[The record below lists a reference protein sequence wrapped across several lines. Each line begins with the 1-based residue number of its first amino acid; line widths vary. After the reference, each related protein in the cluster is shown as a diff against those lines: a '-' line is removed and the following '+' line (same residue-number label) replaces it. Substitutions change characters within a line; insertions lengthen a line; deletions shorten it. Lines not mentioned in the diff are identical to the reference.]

1 MRVSS
6 HAHTAHATAATASVS
21 PFDMRV
27 AVISDIHGNLHAL
40 EAVLADIDSQAPDE
54 IWCLGDVVGYGPRPN
69 ECVALARERA
79 TVALCG
85 NHDLAVIGTLDI
97 SDFSGD
103 AAAAVRWTQEV
114 LAPDARTWLAS
125 LQPAA
130 TRPGAEL
137 FHGSP
142 RDPVWDYVLSEEVAR
157 FSLLE
162 TTAPLVLVGHSHV
175 ALALALGRR
184 DDRGRA
190 RPGRHGGRA
199 AAPALAPQPR
209 LGRAAAR
216 RRRAGRMVV
225 D

>member
-6 HAHTAHATAATASVS
+6 HAHTTHATAATASVS

-85 NHDLAVIGTLDI
+85 NHDLAVIGTLDV

-103 AAAAVRWTQEV
+103 AAAAVRWTQDV

-162 TTAPLVLVGHSHV
+162 TTG
-175 ALALALGRR
+175 
-184 DDRGRA
+184 
-190 RPGRHGGRA
+190 A
-199 AAPALAPQPR
+199 A
-209 LGRAAAR
+209 GAR
-216 RRRAGRMVV
+216 RAQPRRAGARAGTARRSRAGSPRQARRPSCRRGAGSSTPARSGSRATATRGPPGC
-225 D
+225 

>member
-6 HAHTAHATAATASVS
+6 HAHTTHATAATASVS

-114 LAPDARTWLAS
+114 LGARRAHLAG
-125 LQPAA
+125 LVAARGDEARGRALPRQPARPGLGLRA
-130 TRPGAEL
+130 QRGGRALLAARDDRAGGARRAQPRRARRSAGTARRSRAGSPRRARRPSCRPGA
-137 FHGSP
+137 GSSTP
-142 RDPVWDYVLSEEVAR
+142 AR
-157 FSLLE
+157 SGSRA
-162 TTAPLVLVGHSHV
+162 TAT
-175 ALALALGRR
+175 
-184 DDRGRA
+184 RGP
-190 RPGRHGGRA
+190 PGC
-199 AAPALAPQPR
+199 
-209 LGRAAAR
+209 
-216 RRRAGRMVV
+216 
-225 D
+225 